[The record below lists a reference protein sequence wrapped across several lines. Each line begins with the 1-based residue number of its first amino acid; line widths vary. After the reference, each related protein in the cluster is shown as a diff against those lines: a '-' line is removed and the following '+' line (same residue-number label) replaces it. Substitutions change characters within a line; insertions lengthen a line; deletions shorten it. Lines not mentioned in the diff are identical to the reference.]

1 MGGGNS
7 ENWGR
12 GRKGERR
19 NVSREGNSG
28 VTDSMI
34 RLWRL
39 TALGERL
46 EGTEWA
52 KEIQLYLEAE
62 GTLCLLDWALGD

>member
-1 MGGGNS
+1 
-7 ENWGR
+7 
-12 GRKGERR
+12 
-19 NVSREGNSG
+19 
-28 VTDSMI
+28 MI